1 MKNIPAGSAPAARSS
16 VTTRQLVMAAMFA
29 ALTLIATFVIRIQ
42 TPAFGYIHLGDVF
55 VLLGGI
61 VMGPVLGAAAAGL
74 GSALADLF
82 GGYAIFAPGTL
93 VTKFLTA
100 FVCALLYGKLKKRG
114 KMSQTVSLI
123 LAGLVGEAIMVAGY
137 FLYNTLIICLTG
149 SGFTH
154 ASIASALTLS
164 VAEIPFNIVQGAS
177 GIILSA
183 VLAPVF
189 IRTARMLHITA

>member
-137 FLYNTLIICLTG
+137 FLYNTLII
-149 SGFTH
+149 
-154 ASIASALTLS
+154 ASALTLS

-189 IRTARMLHITA
+189 IRAARVLHITA